1 MKYKI
6 FLFVFYLTKQET
18 VSKTYYKKWKLIEMT
33 NTEKTTVDASSQ
45 ENHMHGLER
54 IKLDITDISKPF
66 PNLMRLKGTIDP
78 SKPDLW
84 EQPNV
89 AVRIEIGE
97 NAGKNKIYRIYTI
110 RSFDKKSKMV
120 ELDFVIHE
128 GHSPAKEWLKSQ
140 NAGSSVYIIGP
151 REQFFPHEHKNGKLK
166 FFADETA
173 IPALYS
179 ILQHWPENAEADMF
193 IECPS
198 PLSIRELPEIS
209 GVKKHVYV
217 RKPHEHAGMTGFLT
231 KSAEKIKEAKN
242 CHIWIACEREEARAI
257 RKHFLENC
265 GVNKKDIKAIGYWRL
280 GMTSSE
286 IEKIRGK
293 YYGEL
298 LAKGKSESDFDEFD
312 MPA

>member
-1 MKYKI
+1 M
-6 FLFVFYLTKQET
+6 TKT
-18 VSKTYYKKWKLIEMT
+18 DKVTANALSP
-33 NTEKTTVDASSQ
+33 
-45 ENHMHGLER
+45 ENHMQGLER
-54 IKLDITDISKPF
+54 IKFDITDVSKPF
-66 PNLMRLKGTIDP
+66 PNLIRLKGTINP

-84 EQPNV
+84 GRPNV
-89 AVRIEIGE
+89 AVRVEIGE
-97 NAGKNKIYRIYTI
+97 NEREDKIYRIYTI
-110 RSFDKKSKMV
+110 RSFDQKSKTI

-128 GHSPAKEWLKSQ
+128 GQSPAIEWLKGVK
-140 NAGSSVYIIGP
+140 AGSSVYIIGP
-151 REQFFPHEHKNGKLK
+151 REQFSPQEHENGTLL

-179 ILQHWPENAEADMF
+179 ILHHWPKNAEADMF

-198 PLSIRELPEIS
+198 PLSIRELPEIA

-217 RKPHEHAGMTGFLT
+217 RKPHEHAGTTGFLT
-231 KSAEKIKEAKN
+231 NAAQKIKEAKN

-257 RKHFLENC
+257 RKHFMENC
-265 GVNKKDIKAIGYWRL
+265 GIDKKDIKAIGYWRL

-312 MPA
+312 IPA